1 VKEITTTLPRSPG
14 SARLARDIVGECTQ
28 GLSPALREDA
38 LLLTSELVANAL
50 RHGKGVVTLRVD
62 RKPRDLFVE
71 VADQGH
77 GAIEMMPKPTSLGG
91 WGLRVV
97 DEVATDWG
105 VRPGSTRVWFRLSLD
120 APAR

>member
-1 VKEITTTLPRSPG
+1 VNDITTTLPRAPG
-14 SARLARDIVGECTQ
+14 SARLARDVVAECTAD
-28 GLSPALREDA
+28 LSPEQREDA

-50 RHGKGVVTLRVD
+50 RHGKGVVTLTVKRESCH
-62 RKPRDLFVE
+62 LLVE

-77 GAIEMMPKPTSLGG
+77 GAIEMTSKPTSLGG

-97 DEVATDWG
+97 DEIATDWG